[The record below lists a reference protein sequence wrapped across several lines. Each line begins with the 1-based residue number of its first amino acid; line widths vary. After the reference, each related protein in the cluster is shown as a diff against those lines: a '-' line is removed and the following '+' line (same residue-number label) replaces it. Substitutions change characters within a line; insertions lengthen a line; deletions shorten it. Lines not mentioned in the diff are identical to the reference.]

1 MSQVIAAAV
10 LMSTLNP
17 ELPADFTYV
26 WPWGETGAC
35 TATEVAQVE
44 QQAVNLD
51 RAGQVRFTPIAKEAP
66 PLTRDERIALRATN
80 MTLEEDL
87 AAARAE
93 GGRLYAANNQQAQ
106 EIALLQTR
114 LSTYET
120 ALRETRKNYE
130 QALKERDEARGEL
143 SSLAQENARLKVL
156 VMPVSPDLI
165 ADEATKV

>member
-1 MSQVIAAAV
+1 MTQQ
-10 LMSTLNP
+10 MSTINP
-17 ELPADFTYV
+17 TLPADYTYV

-35 TATEVAQVE
+35 TAAERATVE

-51 RAGQVRFTPIAKEAP
+51 RAGQVHFTPVQRQAP

-87 AAARAE
+87 QAARAE
-93 GGRLYAANNQQAQ
+93 GGRLYEANNKQAQ

-120 ALRETRKNYE
+120 ALREVRKNYE
-130 QALKERDEARGEL
+130 QVMSERDEARSEL

-156 VMPVSPDLI
+156 IAPVSP
-165 ADEATKV
+165 ESEKV

>member
-1 MSQVIAAAV
+1 MSQQ
-10 LMSTLNP
+10 MSTINP

-35 TATEVAQVE
+35 TAAECAQVE
-44 QQAVNLD
+44 QQAANLD
-51 RAGQVRFTPIAKEAP
+51 RAGQVRFTPIQKEAP
-66 PLTRDERIALRATN
+66 PLTRDERIALRATC

-87 AAARAE
+87 TAARAE

-114 LSTYET
+114 LSTYEN

-130 QALKERDEARGEL
+130 QALTERDAARAET
-143 SSLAQENARLKVL
+143 SSLALENARLKVL
-156 VMPVSPDLI
+156 VAPVTTD
-165 ADEATKV
+165 AAQDEASKL

>member
-1 MSQVIAAAV
+1 MSQQ
-10 LMSTLNP
+10 MSTLNP
-17 ELPADFTYV
+17 SNPADFTFA
-26 WPWGETGAC
+26 WPWGEVGAC
-35 TATEVAQVE
+35 TAAEVPLVE
-44 QQAVNLD
+44 QQAANLD
-51 RAGQVRFTPIAKEAP
+51 RAGQVRFTPIAKGVP

-120 ALRETRKNYE
+120 ALRETHKDYE
-130 QALKERDEARGEL
+130 RALKERDEARGEL

-156 VMPVSPDLI
+156 VAPVSPDPVKDAAAEL
-165 ADEATKV
+165 